1 MLTDTSHFSTNNIA
15 SVIPNTAQDIN
26 AINPYGLSPHSP
38 SSLGADLSNSVALNV
53 IANNPATLQPASV
66 VVNSLPSGSRSSTA
80 SLSTNGQAVTGLTA
94 TKDSLTNPQLA
105 ASVPQLAP
113 IVNFSQKSF
122 TGYSNQDTS
131 KAVYQITDNGSTLQ
145 LAGQA
150 WKKIDFAYNVTAN
163 TVLEFDFRSDAI
175 GNTQVIGFDNDNSYW
190 NVNINNPTG
199 FKLYGYDQWIGW
211 SQTLNNYKGTDWRT
225 YSVKIGANYTG
236 AINYLFFANT
246 PMTSNPSENSLF
258 RNVRVYDT
266 NTSDTVAPTVTSLN
280 APAITTSSK
289 DYLFKVTYADNTF
302 MNPGSLDSKDIRVT
316 GANGFNQ
323 LAQFV
328 SATSSSD
335 RTTVE
340 ATYKITSNVGWGIND
355 KNGVYTI
362 ALEGNQVSDYNYTF
376 MAAQTLGTFNINVPA
391 SSIVADTTLA
401 TPINI
406 NPYLL
411 SGYSNQ
417 DNPTSGKFQV
427 TDSGSTLQLSGQTW
441 KKLDFAYNVTANTV
455 LSFDF
460 RSDVMGVDHAIGF
473 DNDNS
478 YWNVNFNNPTGFL
491 LYGSD
496 TWPGWSQQLK
506 NYSGTDWKSYSINI
520 GKNYTG
526 AIQYLFFANSPKTTN
541 PLENSFFRNIRV
553 YDINSLDTAAPTT
566 TLSFPNATTSGGNT
580 LNANNEYV
588 FTVTYNDAWGIA
600 LTTVDSN
607 DINVLSSNGNS
618 QKATLVSATASS
630 DRKTVTA
637 TYKILDNIGWSANQ
651 ANQYTI
657 QAQSNQVGDLN
668 YNFITLQNIGNFT
681 VQYTNTTTQQLLKS
695 QSEFNFNVNYYS
707 PIALNVNSLDNQDL
721 LVTGPN
727 GFQGFANFVSV
738 QQNGSNQWVA
748 TYKITDS
755 DGIWDAKNN
764 GNYTI
769 NLQANQVS
777 DISGA
782 ALSSGPMG
790 NLVINTQETAMW
802 FSGFENGFPGN
813 EWLNYSNGTLVANG
827 QPDYNYSS
835 NWSILNQTQASQDGV
850 APLSGN
856 SVYKGWINYQ
866 SADSHRP
873 YPVLHVDPSSTY
885 FPDTTFNSYLNGTPV
900 PVVNRFYA
908 WADWDPSSITSSDWL
923 SFLTLGNNVNWN
935 VVTMSL
941 TGPQGKLE
949 MAHAPFTDVLS
960 TPTYMPQHQWV
971 RFTTYVDFQHNLLY
985 VWMNGQLTF
994 KMTQGGNLN
1003 YTGGTDLNAAQTA
1016 YLRRAHWGLYANGNF
1031 SNATVYNDAIQLWTV
1046 QQAITDPTQEP
1057 WSPYDGNG
1065 LNGGGLQVAKNNGNY
1080 AVNLQA
1086 NQVSN
1091 ISDAFS
1097 NSKPLGNLV
1106 INTQETA
1113 MSFSSVENSFQ
1124 GNNEWSNYSD
1134 GTLVVDEQ
1142 LNSNNDSNWSIL
1154 NQTQANQDGVTPL
1167 SGNSVYKDWTNY
1179 QSSDSHSP
1187 YPVVQVGSSSTY
1199 FPDTTF
1205 NRYLSGT
1212 PAPVVNRFY
1221 AWADGDSSSITSSD
1235 WLSFLTLGKLTPPVP
1250 ILPILPLITT

>member
-1 MLTDTSHFSTNNIA
+1 MLTDTSHFSSNNIA
-15 SVIPNTAQDIN
+15 NVIPNPSQNIN
-26 AINPYGLSPHSP
+26 AIHPYGLSSHLTSI
-38 SSLGADLSNSVALNV
+38 LGADLSSNVPLNA
-53 IANNPATLQPASV
+53 ITNNPVTLQPASIV
-66 VVNSLPSGSRSSTA
+66 ANSLSRSSQNSTA
-80 SLSTNGQAVTGLTA
+80 SLSTNSQTITGLTA
-94 TKDSLTNPQLA
+94 TKDSLTNPRSA

-113 IVNFSQKSF
+113 IVNFSQKTI
-122 TGYSNQDTS
+122 TGYSSQDTS
-131 KAVYQITDNGSTLQ
+131 KAVYQITDNGSTLK

-163 TVLEFDFRSDAI
+163 TILEFDFRSNAI

-190 NVNINNPTG
+190 NVNVNNPTG

-211 SQTLNNYKGTDWRT
+211 SQALNNYQGTDWRT
-225 YSVKIGANYTG
+225 YSVKIGANYAG

-246 PMTSNPSENSLF
+246 PMTSNPLEDSWF
-258 RNVRVYDT
+258 RNIRVYET
-266 NTSDTVAPTVTSLN
+266 NTSDTVAPTVASLN
-280 APAITTSSK
+280 APTITTSSK
-289 DYLFKVTYADNTF
+289 DYLFKVTYADNTL

-340 ATYKITSNVGWGIND
+340 ATYRITSNVGWGIND

-376 MAAQTLGTFNINVPA
+376 MAAQTLGTVNINVPA
-391 SSIVADTTLA
+391 SSIVPDTTLS

-411 SGYSNQ
+411 SSYSGQ
-417 DNPTSGKFQV
+417 DNTTKGKFQV
-427 TDSGSTLQLSGQTW
+427 TDSGSTLQLSGQAW
-441 KKLDFAYNVTANTV
+441 KKLDFAYNVTPNTV

-460 RSDVMGVDHAIGF
+460 RSDVMGVSHLIGF

-478 YWNVNFNNPTGFL
+478 YWNVNFNNPTGFIL
-491 LYGSD
+491 SGSD

-506 NYSGTDWKSYSINI
+506 NYSGTEWKSYSINI

-553 YDINSLDTAAPTT
+553 YDTNSLDTTAPTT

-588 FTVTYNDAWGIA
+588 FTVAYNDAWGVN

-657 QAQSNQVGDLN
+657 QIQSNQVGDLN
-668 YNFITLQNIGNFT
+668 YNFITLQNIGTFT
-681 VQYTNTTTQQLLKS
+681 VQYASAPTTTQQLLKS

-707 PIALNVNSLDNQDL
+707 PIALNVKSLDNQDL

-727 GFQGFANFVSV
+727 GFQKFANFVSV

-748 TYKITDS
+748 TYKVTDS
-755 DGIWDAKNN
+755 DGMWDAKNN
-764 GNYTI
+764 GNYAV

-782 ALSSGPMG
+782 FLSSGPMG
-790 NLVINTQETAMW
+790 NLVINTKETAMW
-802 FSGFENGFPGN
+802 FSSFENGFPGN
-813 EWLNYSNGTLVANG
+813 EWLNYSNGNLVANG
-827 QPDYNYSS
+827 QPDYNYAS

-885 FPDTTFNSYLNGTPV
+885 FPDTTFNSYLSGTPT

-935 VVTMSL
+935 IVGFSL
-941 TGPQGKLE
+941 VGPQGKLE
-949 MAHAPFTDVLS
+949 MAHAPYTDVPS
-960 TPTYMPQHQWV
+960 TPTYMPQNQWV
-971 RFTTYVDFQHNLLY
+971 RFTTYVDFQNNLLY

-1003 YTGGTDLNAAQTA
+1003 YTGGTDPNAAQTA

-1065 LNGGGLQVAKNNGNY
+1065 LN
-1080 AVNLQA
+1080 
-1086 NQVSN
+1086 
-1091 ISDAFS
+1091 
-1097 NSKPLGNLV
+1097 
-1106 INTQETA
+1106 
-1113 MSFSSVENSFQ
+1113 
-1124 GNNEWSNYSD
+1124 
-1134 GTLVVDEQ
+1134 
-1142 LNSNNDSNWSIL
+1142 
-1154 NQTQANQDGVTPL
+1154 
-1167 SGNSVYKDWTNY
+1167 
-1179 QSSDSHSP
+1179 
-1187 YPVVQVGSSSTY
+1187 
-1199 FPDTTF
+1199 
-1205 NRYLSGT
+1205 
-1212 PAPVVNRFY
+1212 
-1221 AWADGDSSSITSSD
+1221 
-1235 WLSFLTLGKLTPPVP
+1235 
-1250 ILPILPLITT
+1250 